1 MEEYKDS
8 DGVATREFKRLRNEI
23 REKDSITSK
32 QNQELRRF
40 KTMATAARH
49 ILFKKKLITPE
60 EVVEWNS

>member
-23 REKDSITSK
+23 RFRDITINK
-32 QNQELRRF
+32 QNKELSRF